1 MPLIG
6 ADEPLIASLIRC
18 SETHLSCLY
27 TQWAISSWT
36 VWARAEAAAAAAAAA
51 AVVVEAVVEAV
62 EAVVVAPSWA
72 SQWSL
77 LVQSI
82 FTLGTRDARTRAS
95 HPLEPPS
102 RRPAP
107 HASAQHGAR
116 LPHRCVIH
124 LSPSF
129 SFHNRTAAS
138 LHLGVLRR
146 APETALSTT
155 PAERRLMAPS
165 TAPGTASLFSLERAA
180 RETEFE
186 QRDEGFPWLRS
197 FSR

>member
-51 AVVVEAVVEAV
+51 VVVEAVVGAVEAV
-62 EAVVVAPSWA
+62 EAVEAAPSWA

-82 FTLGTRDARTRAS
+82 FTLGTRDARTRA
-95 HPLEPPS
+95 
-102 RRPAP
+102 
-107 HASAQHGAR
+107 
-116 LPHRCVIH
+116 
-124 LSPSF
+124 
-129 SFHNRTAAS
+129 
-138 LHLGVLRR
+138 
-146 APETALSTT
+146 
-155 PAERRLMAPS
+155 
-165 TAPGTASLFSLERAA
+165 
-180 RETEFE
+180 
-186 QRDEGFPWLRS
+186 
-197 FSR
+197 

>member
-36 VWARAEAAAAAAAAA
+36 VWARAAVAAEAAAAAAAAA

-62 EAVVVAPSWA
+62 EAVEAVVAAPSWA

-82 FTLGTRDARTRAS
+82 FTLGTRDARTRA
-95 HPLEPPS
+95 
-102 RRPAP
+102 
-107 HASAQHGAR
+107 
-116 LPHRCVIH
+116 
-124 LSPSF
+124 
-129 SFHNRTAAS
+129 
-138 LHLGVLRR
+138 
-146 APETALSTT
+146 
-155 PAERRLMAPS
+155 
-165 TAPGTASLFSLERAA
+165 
-180 RETEFE
+180 
-186 QRDEGFPWLRS
+186 
-197 FSR
+197 